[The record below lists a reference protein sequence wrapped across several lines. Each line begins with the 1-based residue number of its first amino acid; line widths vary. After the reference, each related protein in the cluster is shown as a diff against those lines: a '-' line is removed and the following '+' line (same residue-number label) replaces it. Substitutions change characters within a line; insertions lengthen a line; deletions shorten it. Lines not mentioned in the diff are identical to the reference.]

1 MSIFGSPIKEPTNF
15 DTTKFFKTF
24 KKMNGYNIMYGTKV
38 ITKDNNWELDYL
50 LLGTA
55 SYKDNKPK
63 VKALE
68 KLVETGTVV
77 NLGDNKEIVLDSE
90 FMKNVVEP
98 LAYALLNQDKD
109 LSKQI
114 LEALYDSLGSCEDV
128 DFYNSLTDEEAK
140 LMVIRS
146 LKNCGS
152 DKADKVLDSAKE
164 LVLNSKLATLE
175 DISIAFRHKFRDNNA
190 SSKEEIA
197 VIWGKLKPRLMDLI
211 TKDICKDY
219 TRIAPNGVKYV
230 HLQNRSCGLQPF
242 PAESKLLEQILHYVK
257 GFVPEFAY
265 FIEDAVAY
273 DSGRHEYYEIWR
285 PARDQHYYDNYGE
298 ITYINRAFVESVDD
312 AIQFKL
318 PAALEKDAVKKLQV
332 EKDGLNKQIDAEIQA
347 IKDFVAA
354 RKVRI
359 QKLKSDK
366 KEVEDKL
373 KAIEEEN
380 KRKETE
386 RAKAELQKKQA
397 EFEAL
402 AAQLGVDPADLLA
415 LQQKKQNA
423 AALPNQKQR

>member
-1 MSIFGSPIKEPTNF
+1 MSFFGSPIKEPKDFN
-15 DTTKFFKTF
+15 TTKFFKTF
-24 KKMNGYNIMYGTKV
+24 NKMNGYNILYNTKV
-38 ITKDNNWELDYL
+38 VIKDNSWDLDYL
-50 LLGTA
+50 LSGPA

-77 NLGDNKEIVLDSE
+77 KRDDDKEVVLDAE

-114 LEALYDSLGSCEDV
+114 LKALHVSCGTCENV

-140 LMVIRS
+140 LMAVRS
-146 LKNCGS
+146 LKYCGG
-152 DKADKVLDSAKE
+152 DMADNVLNSAKE

-175 DISIAFRHKFRDNNA
+175 DISIVFRHKFRDNNA
-190 SSKEEIA
+190 SSKEELGI
-197 VIWGKLKPRLMDLI
+197 IWGKLKPRLMDLI
-211 TKDICKDY
+211 TNDIYKDH
-219 TRIAPNGVKYV
+219 TRIAPNGVKYFL
-230 HLQNRSCGLQPF
+230 LQNRSCGSHPF
-242 PAESKLLEQILHYVK
+242 PVESKLLEQILHYVK
-257 GFVPEFAY
+257 GFVPEFAD

-285 PARDQHYYDNYGE
+285 PARDQHYDNYGE

-332 EKDGLNKQIDAEIQA
+332 EKDGLDKQFDAEIQA

-423 AALPNQKQR
+423 AMSQNAKQY

>member
-38 ITKDNNWELDYL
+38 VIKDNDWELDYL
-50 LLGTA
+50 LSGTA

-77 NLGDNKEIVLDSE
+77 NRKDDKEVVLDAE

-98 LAYALLNQDKD
+98 VAYALLNQDKD

-114 LEALYDSLGSCEDV
+114 LKALYNSLGVCEDV

-140 LMVIRS
+140 LMVVRS
-146 LKNCGS
+146 LEKCGS
-152 DKADKVLDSAKE
+152 DKADTVLDSAKE

-211 TKDICKDY
+211 TKDIYKDH

-257 GFVPEFAY
+257 GFVPEFAD
-265 FIEDAVAY
+265 FIEDVVAY

-285 PARDQHYYDNYGE
+285 PARDQHYWNYGE

-318 PAALEKDAVKKLQV
+318 SAAMEKDTVKKLQV
-332 EKDGLNKQIDAEIQA
+332 EKDGLNKQFDAEIQA

-423 AALPNQKQR
+423 AMSPNQKQY

>member
-24 KKMNGYNIMYGTKV
+24 NKMNSYNILDGAKV
-38 ITKDNNWELDYL
+38 VIKDYIWSLDRL
-50 LLGTA
+50 LLQDV
-55 SYKDNKPK
+55 YDNKLK

-77 NLGDNKEIVLDSE
+77 NRKGDKEVVLDAE

-98 LAYALLNQDKD
+98 LAYARLNPDKD

-114 LEALYDSLGSCEDV
+114 LKTLDLSMYACDDV

-140 LMVIRS
+140 LMVVRS

-219 TRIAPNGVKYV
+219 TRIAPNGVKYF

-242 PAESKLLEQILHYVK
+242 PAESKLLERILHYVK
-257 GFVPEFAY
+257 GFVPEFAD
-265 FIEDAVAY
+265 FIEDVVAY

-285 PARDQHYYDNYGE
+285 PARDQHYYNYGE

-332 EKDGLNKQIDAEIQA
+332 EKDGLDKQFDAEIQA

-423 AALPNQKQR
+423 AMSQNAKQY

>member
-1 MSIFGSPIKEPTNF
+1 
-15 DTTKFFKTF
+15 
-24 KKMNGYNIMYGTKV
+24 MNGYNILYGTKV
-38 ITKDNNWELDYL
+38 VIKDNDWELDYL
-50 LLGTA
+50 LSGTA

-77 NLGDNKEIVLDSE
+77 NRKDDKEVVLDAE

-98 LAYALLNQDKD
+98 VAYALLNQDKD

-114 LEALYDSLGSCEDV
+114 LKALRKSCGACDDV

-140 LMVIRS
+140 LMAVRS
-146 LKNCGS
+146 LEKCGS
-152 DKADKVLDSAKE
+152 DKADTVLDSAKE

-257 GFVPEFAY
+257 GFVPEFAD

-285 PARDQHYYDNYGE
+285 PARDQHYWNYGE

-332 EKDGLNKQIDAEIQA
+332 EKDGLDKQFDAEIQA

-423 AALPNQKQR
+423 AMSQNQKRY

>member
-24 KKMNGYNIMYGTKV
+24 NKMNSYNILDGAKV
-38 ITKDNNWELDYL
+38 VIKDYIWSLDRL
-50 LLGTA
+50 LLQDV
-55 SYKDNKPK
+55 YDNKLK

-77 NLGDNKEIVLDSE
+77 NRKGDKEVVLDAE

-98 LAYALLNQDKD
+98 LAYARLNPDKD

-114 LEALYDSLGSCEDV
+114 LKTLDLSMYACDDV

-140 LMVIRS
+140 LMVVRS

-219 TRIAPNGVKYV
+219 TRIAPNGVKYF

-242 PAESKLLEQILHYVK
+242 PAESKLLERILHYVK
-257 GFVPEFAY
+257 GFVPEFAD
-265 FIEDAVAY
+265 FIEDVVAY

-285 PARDQHYYDNYGE
+285 PARDQHYYNYGE

-332 EKDGLNKQIDAEIQA
+332 EKDGLDKQFDAEIQA

-380 KRKETE
+380 KRKENE

-423 AALPNQKQR
+423 AALPDQKQR